1 MSFSPQRKGHLRL
14 SKKVWRKQDFQT
26 DQEIDQK
33 NTPV

>member
-14 SKKVWRKQDFQT
+14 PKEVRRAQDLQT

-33 NTPV
+33 NNHT